1 MYHEAVYINTNSAF
15 PDAFGAV
22 SYWFVIQQNQTK
34 PALSQ
39 SSSRPF
45 LDLLSQSPKTIGFS
59 RHPYEPIEGVERLE
73 IYCVGGYHPINIG
86 DHIHTRYQVVQKLG
100 HGAYSTI
107 WLVRDQRHG
116 KYVAIKVCTVDS
128 NPIEFSVLSELSD
141 SQQSSST
148 SLGKTMIPQGLDNFE
163 IQGPKGINPCYVS
176 ILTRMSLSGADLP
189 SKYGGPE
196 LVVIRRFDGQP
207 LPSNIPPKAILPI
220 WLGEASGEIILPEA
234 KIQFSDFGEAFSHT
248 NQDKFKSHTP
258 LVSRPPDARFE
269 PYTPLSLPSD
279 IWSRS
284 GILCGAY

>member
-100 HGAYSTI
+100 HGAFSTI
-107 WLVRDQRHG
+107 WLARDQRHG
-116 KYVAIKVCTVDS
+116 KYVAIKGAPRVPTHLNLAS
-128 NPIEFSVLSELSD
+128 FR
-141 SQQSSST
+141 
-148 SLGKTMIPQGLDNFE
+148 NF
-163 IQGPKGINPCYVS
+163 P
-176 ILTRMSLSGADLP
+176 TR
-189 SKYGGPE
+189 
-196 LVVIRRFDGQP
+196 
-207 LPSNIPPKAILPI
+207 NKAQVQA
-220 WLGEASGEIILPEA
+220 WER
-234 KIQFSDFGEAFSHT
+234 Q
-248 NQDKFKSHTP
+248 
-258 LVSRPPDARFE
+258 
-269 PYTPLSLPSD
+269 
-279 IWSRS
+279 
-284 GILCGAY
+284 